1 MHEIKA
7 LTSFS
12 GVVSMCVGETRN
24 VDDDAIV
31 ADLLK
36 AGYVE
41 EIGKPAEA
49 VEAEKPTEV
58 EETQRPADVE
68 EVKPQKGRT
77 KKTATEPEE

>member
-12 GVVSMCVGETRN
+12 GIISMCVGETRN

-41 EIGKPAEA
+41 EIGKPTEA
-49 VEAEKPTEV
+49 VETEKPTEV
-58 EETQRPADVE
+58 EETQHTADVD